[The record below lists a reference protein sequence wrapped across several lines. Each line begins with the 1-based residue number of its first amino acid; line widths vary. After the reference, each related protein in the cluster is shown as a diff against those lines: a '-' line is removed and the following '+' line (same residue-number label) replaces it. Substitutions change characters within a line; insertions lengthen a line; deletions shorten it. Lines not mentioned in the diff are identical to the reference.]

1 MAKLIEGLV
10 GLVPGAV
17 SAVVSTF
24 ATPVIGAL
32 TGPVSPDQAHCL
44 AN

>member
-1 MAKLIEGLV
+1 
-10 GLVPGAV
+10 V

-32 TGPVSPDQAHCL
+32 IGPVTAFVLDKIHGK
-44 AN
+44 